1 MASEI
6 ERPTLQQIQQ
16 RVFADVRAELP
27 GDEPTVPLS
36 TEYAMSVAVAGA
48 SHLKHGRIDYAA
60 RQQLPDTAD
69 FEGVARW
76 AGILGVPVQQPAKA
90 SGSVIA
96 FGTFGSTISTGETL
110 VFPNDDLTY
119 TVTADATVPIIGQVE
134 VFIEAT
140 ETGAAYNLADKTIL
154 VFDNPPAGIDS
165 ETIAFRLEFGSDLET
180 RDQLLERVLYRLQ
193 GGKLIGKPGDWEAW
207 AREFS
212 GVTRSWEVA
221 NLQGAGTVV
230 VFFVF
235 DNDPVSIFPTPT
247 VVSTVEAD
255 IQSKA
260 PTMATTIGSAPANSP
275 LDLEISISPDTPD
288 IRTSVEL
295 ELEDMLL
302 REATAK
308 GFTLSLSKISEA
320 ISRAPGEESNTL
332 ISPTE
337 DQEYNVGTI
346 PTLGDITWS

>member
-36 TEYAMSVAVAGA
+36 TEYAISVAVAGA
-48 SHLKHGRIDYAA
+48 SHLKHGRIDYAV

-76 AGILGVPVQQPAKA
+76 AGLLGVPIQQPAKA
-90 SGSVIA
+90 TGSITA
-96 FGTFGSTISTGETL
+96 FGTAASTISTGETL

-119 TVTADATVPIIGQVE
+119 TVTADATIPAIGQVE
-134 VFIEAT
+134 VFIEAS
-140 ETGAAYNLADKTIL
+140 ETGAAYNLADKSIL
-154 VFDNPPAGIDS
+154 VFDNPPAGVDS
-165 ETIAFRLEFGSDLET
+165 EAIVFTLDGGSDLET
-180 RDQLLERVLYRLQ
+180 KDQLLERVLFRLQ

-207 AREFS
+207 AREYS
-212 GVTRSWEVA
+212 GVTRAWEVA

-230 VFFVF
+230 VYFVF
-235 DNDPVSIFPTPT
+235 DNDPVSIFPNSAT
-247 VVSTVEAD
+247 VALVEAD

-260 PTMATTIGSAPANSP
+260 PTTATTVGSAPANSP
-275 LDLEISISPDTPD
+275 LDLEISISPDTPG

-308 GFTLSLSKISEA
+308 GFTLSLSKITEA

-332 ISPTE
+332 ISPTV
-337 DQEYNVGTI
+337 DQTYNVGTI
-346 PTLGDITWS
+346 PTLGTITWS